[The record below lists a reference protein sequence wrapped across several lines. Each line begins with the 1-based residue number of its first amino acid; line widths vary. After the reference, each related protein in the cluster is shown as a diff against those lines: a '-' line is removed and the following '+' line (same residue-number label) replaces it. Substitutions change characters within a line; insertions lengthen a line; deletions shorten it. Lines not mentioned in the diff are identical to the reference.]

1 MGKSST
7 SLLCQLRVVISSLAL
22 ELWCPR
28 GWQRPQEGFFES
40 CSLRTFAPIP
50 RSLGHRVEGGWESPG
65 GASHWKVPPASGP
78 AHLPSG
84 LVLCLLFRQTATQ
97 SLVEWIINFNNKLN
111 GCAFVSRISHW
122 ERDFFKKRLLG

>member
-40 CSLRTFAPIP
+40 CTLRTFAPIP

-65 GASHWKVPPASGP
+65 RGLPLAKSRLLP

-97 SLVEWIINFNNKLN
+97 SLVEWIISFNNKLN

-122 ERDFFKKRLLG
+122 ERDFLKKDS